1 MAAIPTAI
9 YEPLPWQLEPLRDK
23 SPVLLLTGAAG
34 GGKSRVAAEKVNAFM
49 KKYKGA
55 NGLVLRKARE
65 FCSKSVVPFMRK
77 TVVGDDSGVEFKKSD
92 LCFEY
97 SNGSVLYWGGMKD
110 DQQREAIRSIGQ
122 DGALDIVW
130 IEEANAFAL
139 ADFEEIIAR
148 MRGKAAPWTQI
159 ILTTN
164 PDTPYHWI
172 NRNLIVGGQAAVYYS
187 NWRENPHNP
196 PDYGKRL
203 NTLSGVR
210 RKRLRDGKWV
220 QAEGVVYEDYDASI
234 HVIKPF
240 DIPDDWRRIR
250 VIDFGFT
257 NPFVCQWW
265 AIDGD
270 DRMYLY
276 REIYM
281 SKRTVKVHAALINKL
296 SEGEN
301 IEQTICDHD
310 AEDRETLAENEI
322 YNIPAA
328 KDIST
333 GIQAV
338 EERLKIREDGK
349 PGLFVFSGSLV
360 ELDMSLVDGD
370 QAKPTCT
377 EEEFPGYIWPPN
389 KEGKEQKESPLKIND
404 HGMDTLRYAVRYV
417 DSANESLMLW

>member
-1 MAAIPTAI
+1 M
-9 YEPLPWQLEPLRDK
+9 
-23 SPVLLLTGAAG
+23 
-34 GGKSRVAAEKVNAFM
+34 
-49 KKYKGA
+49 
-55 NGLVLRKARE
+55 
-65 FCSKSVVPFMRK
+65 
-77 TVVGDDSGVEFKKSD
+77 
-92 LCFEY
+92 
-97 SNGSVLYWGGMKD
+97 
-110 DQQREAIRSIGQ
+110 
-122 DGALDIVW
+122 DIVW

-172 NRNLIVGGQAAVYYS
+172 NRNLIIGGQAAVYYS

-196 PDYGKRL
+196 PDYGSKL
-203 NTLSGVR
+203 DMLSGVR

-240 DIPDDWRRIR
+240 PIPADWRRIR

-265 AIDGD
+265 AIDPD

-281 SKRTVKVHAALINKL
+281 SRRTVRVHAEQINQFSKD
-296 SEGEN
+296 ED
-301 IEQTICDHD
+301 IEITICDHD
-310 AEDRETLAENEI
+310 AEDRATLTENGI
-322 YNIPAA
+322 YNIGAK

-333 GIQAV
+333 GIQGV
-338 EERLKIREDGK
+338 EGRLKIREDGK
-349 PGLFVFSGSLV
+349 PGLYIFSGCLVEVDTSLV
-360 ELDMSLVDGD
+360 SDE
-370 QAKPTCT
+370 QTKPTCT
-377 EEEFPGYIWPPN
+377 EEEFPGYIWPSH
-389 KEGKEQKESPLKIND
+389 KEGKEQKETPVKIND

-417 DSANESLMLW
+417 RSTSGSIILFGA